1 MNWAAA
7 SAAALFLSHKDN
19 CMSDHEAAKS
29 PNAPRERNSA
39 MTKAQSHFAAA
50 EARTTLVKTMMTAE
64 SAAQDAKT
72 IKLKA
77 LRLAKEA
84 ADREAALA
92 APPAPK
98 KKAKAPSKTP

>member
-1 MNWAAA
+1 
-7 SAAALFLSHKDN
+7 
-19 CMSDHEAAKS
+19 MSDHESGAK
-29 PNAPRERNSA
+29 NAPRERNSA

-50 EARTTLVKTMMTAE
+50 EARTTLVKTMMSAE

-84 ADREAALA
+84 ADREAAA
-92 APPAPK
+92 AAPPPAPK
-98 KKAKAPSKTP
+98 KKAKASSKTP

>member
-1 MNWAAA
+1 
-7 SAAALFLSHKDN
+7 
-19 CMSDHEAAKS
+19 MSDHEAAKS
-29 PNAPRERNSA
+29 PRERNSA

-50 EARTTLVKTMMTAE
+50 EARTTLVKTMMSAE

-84 ADREAALA
+84 ADREAAAA

-98 KKAKAPSKTP
+98 KKAKAPLKTR

>member
-1 MNWAAA
+1 
-7 SAAALFLSHKDN
+7 
-19 CMSDHEAAKS
+19 MSDQEVPKS
-29 PNAPRERNSA
+29 PRERNSA

-50 EARTTLVKTMMTAE
+50 EARTTLVKSMMSAE

-92 APPAPK
+92 APVAPK
-98 KKAKAPSKTP
+98 KKTKATSKTP